1 MHVAATRVL
10 QGWGERA
17 VFGKIRYMN
26 YAGCKRKF
34 DVAAYVA
41 YVNKAVREEQAR
53 ARARGGGG
61 SAAAAGSGAGGG
73 GGGGAAR

>member
-1 MHVAATRVL
+1 MSQPHRTLTRPPRPTRCP

-34 DVAAYVA
+34 NIPNYVA
-41 YVNKAVREEQAR
+41 YVNKAVREAK
-53 ARARGGGG
+53 
-61 SAAAAGSGAGGG
+61 AAAGVAQ
-73 GGGGAAR
+73 